1 MYLCVFWHTKM
12 PATFGEVFFEAHQ
25 LLLPALSPLTSMQYD
40 DTNYF
45 VFCIIAIMLIVV
57 IFECW

>member
-1 MYLCVFWHTKM
+1 M